1 MKRRASL
8 LALAA
13 LAATPLAHAQQ
24 ARQVVRIGLL
34 CQVKCG
40 RAQDPFLN
48 ALRELGWVEGR
59 NLGVDRVAG
68 NGGDA
73 KELARA
79 ASELAARKPDLIFA
93 VAPPASL
100 AASKATASIP
110 IVFTAVAN
118 PVKVG
123 LVKSLAHPGGNATGL
138 ATVPG
143 GNIVGKQF
151 ALMKEILPRATRAAL
166 LINPDNASHRDYVA
180 NVVVSTEAAT
190 RLRIGVYEARS
201 GDAIEP
207 AIVKAVHDGVELL
220 VQMGDVVLDSV
231 PERIPQLALRAR
243 LPSAYLWAFD
253 VQAGGLISYG
263 PDLNYLL
270 GRGPAGYADRILRG
284 AKPADLPV
292 EQASSFELTV
302 NLRTAKA
309 LGLTISQS
317 ILLRADKVI
326 E

>member
-8 LALAA
+8 LALAT
-13 LAATPLAHAQQ
+13 LAAAPLVRAQQ
-24 ARQVVRIGLL
+24 AHQVVRIGLL

-40 RAQDPFLN
+40 PSQEPFLT
-48 ALRELGWVEGR
+48 ALRALGWVEGR
-59 NLGVDRVAG
+59 NLAVDRVAG

-73 KELARA
+73 KELART
-79 ASELAARKPDLIFA
+79 ASELAARKPDLIFT

-100 AASKATASIP
+100 AASKATTSIP
-110 IVFTAVAN
+110 IVFTAVAD
-118 PVKVG
+118 PLKVG

-151 ALMKEILPRATRAAL
+151 ALMKEILPSATRAAL
-166 LINPDNASHRDYVA
+166 LINPENPSHRDYVA
-180 NVVVSTEAAT
+180 NVVGTTEAAT

-201 GDAIEP
+201 ADAIGP
-207 AIVKAVHDGVELL
+207 AIAKAVHDGVDML
-220 VQMGDVVLDSV
+220 VQLGDPVLDNGG
-231 PERIPQLALRAR
+231 ERIPELALRAR
-243 LPSAYLWAFD
+243 LPSAYLWQRS

-263 PDLNYLL
+263 PDLDYLL
-270 GRGPAGYADRILRG
+270 GRGPASYADRILKG

-309 LGLTISQS
+309 LGLTIPQS
-317 ILLRADKVI
+317 LLQQADRVI

>member
-13 LAATPLAHAQQ
+13 LAAAPSAHAQQ

-40 RAQDPFLN
+40 PSQDPFLI
-48 ALRELGWVEGR
+48 ALRGLGWVEGR
-59 NLGVDRVAG
+59 NLRVDRVAG
-68 NGGDA
+68 NGGGA
-73 KELARA
+73 KALARA

-93 VAPPASL
+93 IAPPASL
-100 AASKATASIP
+100 AAIKATTSIP

-151 ALMKEILPRATRAAL
+151 ALMKEILPRANRAAL

-180 NVVVSTEAAT
+180 DVVATTEAAT

-201 GDAIEP
+201 ADAIEP
-207 AIVKAVHDGVELL
+207 AIAKAVHDGVEML
-220 VQMGDVVLDSV
+220 VQMGDPVLDSD
-231 PERIPQLALRAR
+231 RGQISKLTLRAR
-243 LPSAYLWAFD
+243 LPSAYLWQYA
-253 VQAGGLISYG
+253 VEAGGLVSYG
-263 PDLNYLL
+263 PNLDYLI

-292 EQASSFELTV
+292 EQASSFELTI

-309 LGLTISQS
+309 LGLTIPQS
-317 ILLRADKVI
+317 LLQQADRVI